1 MCESQFAGLG
11 FASGSADPDRAALCA
26 MMRSYEDVV
35 TRLEEFA
42 RALTIHLGAMDVDEP
57 PVQEPP
63 EASRPPRPSLP
74 PPVPPR
80 ASRAPSVPITSAT
93 PGAPPV
99 PLKSILKKT
108 VTINPEVRSAVYGPS
123 GAIQP
128 SVPVNVKI
136 DWSGEGPPRA

>member
-1 MCESQFAGLG
+1 MCESQFAGL
-11 FASGSADPDRAALCA
+11 SAPDRAALCA

-35 TRLEEFA
+35 TRLEEFV

-57 PVQEPP
+57 PVQKPPVQEPTP
-63 EASRPPRPSLP
+63 PPRP
-74 PPVPPR
+74 
-80 ASRAPSVPITSAT
+80 SRAPSVPIVTGGT

-99 PLKSILKKT
+99 PLKSILKKQ

-128 SVPVNVKI
+128 SVPVHVKI